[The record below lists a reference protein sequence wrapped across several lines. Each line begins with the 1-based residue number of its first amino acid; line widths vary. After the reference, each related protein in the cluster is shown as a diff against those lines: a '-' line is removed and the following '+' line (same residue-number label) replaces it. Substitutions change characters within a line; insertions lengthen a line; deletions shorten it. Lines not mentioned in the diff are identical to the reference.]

1 MNWLEIFG
9 YIASITIVVSLLMTS
24 IKKLRI
30 INGIGAILFIIYAWL
45 IGSFPAV
52 LMNLGALI
60 IDIVHLYR
68 LYRVRTS
75 FELIP
80 VKQGEAYFSWFMNKH
95 LDDIRL
101 FDADQRFES
110 AEQLFF
116 YVRDNEVAGILAYS
130 VIESGKV
137 EVFLD
142 YVTPK
147 FRDCRIGRYFFGEK
161 NAFFKE
167 AGIHAFVTRTTNPK
181 HESYLRQINFKEAS
195 EGVWTKSY

>member
-1 MNWLEIFG
+1 MNWLELFG
-9 YIASITIVVSLLMTS
+9 YIASVTIVVSLMMTS

-30 INGIGAILFIIYAWL
+30 INAIGAFLFIIYALL

-52 LMNLGALI
+52 LMNLGALV

-68 LYRVRTS
+68 LTHVRSS

-80 VKQGEAYFSWFMNKH
+80 AKAGEAYFSWFVNKH
-95 LDDIRL
+95 LEDIKL
-101 FDADQRFES
+101 FNADQRFES
-110 AEQLFF
+110 AEQHFF

-130 VIESGKV
+130 VIEPGQV
-137 EVFLD
+137 EIFLD

-167 AGIHAFVTRTTNPK
+167 AGIYAFVTHTTNPK

-195 EGVWTKSY
+195 KGVWTKSY